1 MFRTLQSGAWF
12 PALVIVLIVSFGLP
26 SRASAQERLAQIY
39 LDSLGETN
47 DEGDD
52 LEDREGLP
60 QPDAKEGELEGEER
74 APPYS
79 AEERKEDKLNLGLGD
94 APLEI
99 IDRPKLL
106 AELYERL
113 RAARSAE
120 AAQPIMTA
128 IEELWRISGSDTV
141 DLLVARAEHFIEEK
155 DFDLALKILDAAADI
170 APEDAEVWHQRAV
183 VHLRKQEPERAL
195 TDLRRTLNIDPK
207 HYRAMYQLAD
217 MLEALGA
224 KKEALKTY
232 REALMINHFLEDA
245 RRSVDALSREVE
257 GQEL

>member
-1 MFRTLQSGAWF
+1 MFRTLQAGVWF
-12 PALVIVLIVSFGLP
+12 PALVVAFIAGFGLP
-26 SRASAQERLAQIY
+26 SLIFAQERLAQIY
-39 LDSLGETN
+39 LDSLGEP
-47 DEGDD
+47 DDYGDD
-52 LEDREGLP
+52 LEGRGNLPRPDTKKGEVEEEG
-60 QPDAKEGELEGEER
+60 G
-74 APPYS
+74 PPYS
-79 AEERKEDKLNLGLGD
+79 AEERKEDKLNLELGG
-94 APLEI
+94 APLET

-141 DLLVARAEHFIEEK
+141 DLLVARAERFIEEE

-183 VHLRKQEPERAL
+183 VHLRKEEPERAL
-195 TDLRRTLNIDPK
+195 ADLRRALNIDPK
-207 HYRAMYQLAD
+207 HYRAMYELAG

-232 REALMINHFLEDA
+232 REALVINPFLDDA

>member
-1 MFRTLQSGAWF
+1 MFRTLQSGVGFTAF
-12 PALVIVLIVSFGLP
+12 VVALIASFGLP
-26 SRASAQERLAQIY
+26 SRMFAQERHAQIY
-39 LDSLGETN
+39 LDSLGEPD

-52 LEDREGLP
+52 LEGREVLP
-60 QPDAKEGELEGEER
+60 RPDPKNKGMEKVGP
-74 APPYS
+74 PPYS

-94 APLEI
+94 APLET

-113 RAARSAE
+113 SAAPSAE

-128 IEELWRISGSDTV
+128 IEELWRVSGSDTV
-141 DLLVARAEHFIEEK
+141 DLLVARAERFIGEE

-183 VHLRKQEPERAL
+183 VHLRKKEPERAL
-195 TDLRRTLNIDPK
+195 ADLRRTLNIDPR
-207 HYRAMYQLAD
+207 HYRAMYELAG
-217 MLEALGA
+217 MLQELGA

-232 REALMINHFLEDA
+232 REALLINPFLDDA

-257 GQEL
+257 GQDL

>member
-1 MFRTLQSGAWF
+1 MFRTLQTTVWF
-12 PALVIVLIVSFGLP
+12 TAIVVILFASPGLP
-26 SRASAQERLAQIY
+26 SRMFAQERHAQIY
-39 LDSLGETN
+39 LDSLGEPD

-52 LEDREGLP
+52 LEGREVLP
-60 QPDAKEGELEGEER
+60 RPDPKNGEKEGP
-74 APPYS
+74 PPYS

-113 RAARSAE
+113 STAPSAE

-141 DLLVARAEHFIEEK
+141 DLLVARAERFIGEE

-183 VHLRKQEPERAL
+183 VHLRKKEPERAL
-195 TDLRRTLNIDPK
+195 ADLRRTLNIDPR
-207 HYRAMYQLAD
+207 HYRAMYELAG
-217 MLEALGA
+217 MLQELGA

-232 REALMINHFLEDA
+232 REALMINPFLDDA

-257 GQEL
+257 GQDL